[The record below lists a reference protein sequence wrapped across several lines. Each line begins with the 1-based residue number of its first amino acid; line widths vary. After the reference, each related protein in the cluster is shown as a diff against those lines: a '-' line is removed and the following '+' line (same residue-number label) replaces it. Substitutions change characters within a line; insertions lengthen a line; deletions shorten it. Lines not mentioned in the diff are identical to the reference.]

1 MKKLLFALALI
12 ASSMTVKAA
21 SEEARLLRFPT
32 VGGDK
37 IVFTYAGNLYSVD
50 IDGGAAVKLT
60 SHVGYESFPKISPDG
75 KTIAFTGQ
83 YDGNTEVYTI
93 PVTGGEP
100 KRLTYSGLVGRDQVG
115 ERMGPNN
122 IVMGWTPDGKQIIY
136 RSKQHT
142 FSGLRGSLKKVAVGG
157 GVSETIPTSEG
168 GFCSYSPDGKKLAMN
183 RMFREF
189 RTWKYYRG
197 GQADEIWVNTV
208 GTTKLEKITDNDA
221 QDIFP
226 MWAGNEIYYMSDR
239 DRTMN
244 LFAYNTKTKET
255 RKVTDFTEY
264 DCKFPSHS
272 QDWIVFENGGYIY
285 KYDVRKGGEPQ
296 KLSITLADDNIY
308 SRSEFRN
315 ISTLSSYDL
324 SPDGK
329 RLIATVRGDLYS
341 IPAEQGP
348 VYSLSYSPESHE
360 REATWSPDGKY
371 HAWLSDKSGEYQV
384 YLAPS
389 DDFSAAKAVTSFDS
403 GYLSNLYWNPDGK
416 KLYFT
421 TGRRDVWEYNVESA
435 KLEKILQSKLGSYS
449 ALQFTADGSW
459 AAYTTSLANDYSAV
473 FLFDVAKRK
482 SYQVTDRW
490 YNSSSPVI
498 SPDGKYLYFRS
509 SRQFRSQYSAVEWN
523 TSYNVSD
530 YLFVVTLA
538 ADTPNPMTAK
548 SDEYN
553 AAKAAASPAG
563 KTDAKAQ
570 AAPVKVDIEGIGQR
584 ITPLPVAAGSN
595 YPVYADATKLY
606 FRSLSGGGMGPRGG
620 SAAGLKVFDVTTGKV
635 SDGPAYSP
643 MALTA
648 DGKKALIRD
657 AGSYKV
663 VNFGSP
669 AGKAG
674 AVPVDE
680 IDMVVDHEKEWKQIF
695 DESWRI
701 TRDGFYVENM
711 HGADWDAVYAKY
723 SQLLPYVKHREDLS
737 YLIGEMIGE
746 LNVGHAYITSG
757 ETPAIPRIATG
768 LLGAEYS
775 RDARTGAFRI
785 EKIFRGASWD
795 ETLISPL
802 AQPGVD
808 AKVGQYITAINNIPS
823 EALSEPGQALV
834 GKAGKTV
841 AVTLADNA
849 AGKNARV
856 VYVKPVSD
864 ESNLAYYEWVQT
876 NIEKV
881 EKMSGGQIGYIHIPD
896 MSTEGLDMFTK
907 LYYAQL
913 DKKALIIDDR
923 MNGGGNV
930 SPMILE
936 RLQREVYRVSMYR
949 NGANK
954 PVPNEAFYGPMV
966 CLIDKYSSSDGDL
979 FPYGFRKLGLGKLI
993 GMRSW
998 GGIVG
1003 ISGSK
1008 RFVDG
1013 QDMRTPFF
1021 TSYST
1026 EGEWIIEGHGVDPDI
1041 EVDINPFE
1049 DYLGKDAQLEKAV
1062 EVLKEELK
1070 SWKPLPGTP
1079 ADPVKN

>member
-12 ASSMTVKAA
+12 ASSMTLKAA
-21 SEEARLLRFPT
+21 SDEARLLRFPT

-100 KRLTYSGLVGRDQVG
+100 QRLTYSGLVGRDQVG

-255 RKVTDFTEY
+255 RKVTNFTEY

-285 KYDVRKGGEPQ
+285 KYDIKKGGEAQ
-296 KLSITLADDNIY
+296 KLTITLADDNVY

-329 RLIATVRGDLYS
+329 RIIATVRGDLYS

-348 VYSLSYSPESHE
+348 VYSLAHSPESHE

-389 DDFSAAKAVTSFDS
+389 DNFSAAKAVTAFDS

-421 TGRRDVWEYNVESA
+421 TGRRDVWEYNVETA
-435 KLEKILQSKLGSYS
+435 KLEKILQSELGSYS
-449 ALQFTADGSW
+449 ALQFTSDGNW

-509 SRQFRSQYSAVEWN
+509 SREFRSQYSAVEWN
-523 TSYNVSD
+523 ASYNVSD

-548 SDEYN
+548 SDEY
-553 AAKAAASPAG
+553 AASKAADSPADKG
-563 KTDAKAQ
+563 KGGKAE
-570 AAPVKVDIEGIGQR
+570 AAPVKVDIKGIGQR

-595 YPVYADATKLY
+595 YPVYADATRLY
-606 FRSLSGGGMGPRGG
+606 FRSMSGGGPRGG

-669 AGKAG
+669 AGKAS
-674 AVPVDE
+674 AVPVEE
-680 IDMVVDHEKEWKQIF
+680 IDMVIDHEKEWKQIF

-711 HGADWDAVYAKY
+711 HGADWNAVYAKY

-757 ETPAIPRIATG
+757 EVPAIPRIATG

-775 RDARTGAFRI
+775 RDQKTGAFRI

-808 AKVGQYITAINNIPS
+808 AKVGQYIVAINNIPA
-823 EALSEPGQALV
+823 EVLSEPGQALV

-849 AGKNARV
+849 AGKNART

-881 EKMSGGQIGYIHIPD
+881 EKMSGGEIGYIHIPD

-993 GMRSW
+993 GKRSW

-1041 EVDINPFE
+1041 DVDINPFE

-1079 ADPVKN
+1079 SDPVKN

>member
-1 MKKLLFALALI
+1 M
-12 ASSMTVKAA
+12 
-21 SEEARLLRFPT
+21 
-32 VGGDK
+32 
-37 IVFTYAGNLYSVD
+37 
-50 IDGGAAVKLT
+50 
-60 SHVGYESFPKISPDG
+60 
-75 KTIAFTGQ
+75 
-83 YDGNTEVYTI
+83 
-93 PVTGGEP
+93 
-100 KRLTYSGLVGRDQVG
+100 
-115 ERMGPNN
+115 
-122 IVMGWTPDGKQIIY
+122 
-136 RSKQHT
+136 
-142 FSGLRGSLKKVAVGG
+142 
-157 GVSETIPTSEG
+157 
-168 GFCSYSPDGKKLAMN
+168 C
-183 RMFREF
+183 
-189 RTWKYYRG
+189 
-197 GQADEIWVNTV
+197 
-208 GTTKLEKITDNDA
+208 
-221 QDIFP
+221 
-226 MWAGNEIYYMSDR
+226 
-239 DRTMN
+239 
-244 LFAYNTKTKET
+244 
-255 RKVTDFTEY
+255 
-264 DCKFPSHS
+264 
-272 QDWIVFENGGYIY
+272 
-285 KYDVRKGGEPQ
+285 
-296 KLSITLADDNIY
+296 
-308 SRSEFRN
+308 
-315 ISTLSSYDL
+315 
-324 SPDGK
+324 
-329 RLIATVRGDLYS
+329 
-341 IPAEQGP
+341 
-348 VYSLSYSPESHE
+348 
-360 REATWSPDGKY
+360 
-371 HAWLSDKSGEYQV
+371 
-384 YLAPS
+384 
-389 DDFSAAKAVTSFDS
+389 
-403 GYLSNLYWNPDGK
+403 
-416 KLYFT
+416 
-421 TGRRDVWEYNVESA
+421 EYNVETA
-435 KLEKILQSKLGSYS
+435 KLEKILQSEHGSYS
-449 ALQFTADGSW
+449 ALQFTSDGSW

-509 SRQFRSQYSAVEWN
+509 SREFRSQYSAVEWN
-523 TSYNVSD
+523 ASYNVSD

-548 SDEYN
+548 SDEY
-553 AAKAAASPAG
+553 AASKAADTPADKG
-563 KTDAKAQ
+563 KGGKAE
-570 AAPVKVDIEGIGQR
+570 AAPVKVDIKGIGQR

-606 FRSLSGGGMGPRGG
+606 FRSMSGGPRGG

-669 AGKAG
+669 AGKAA
-674 AVPVDE
+674 AVPVEE

-711 HGADWDAVYAKY
+711 HGADWNAVYAKY

-757 ETPAIPRIATG
+757 EVPAIPRIATG

-775 RDARTGAFRI
+775 RDQKTGAFRI

-808 AKVGQYITAINNIPS
+808 AKVGQCIIAINNIPA
-823 EALSEPGQALV
+823 EVLSEPGQALV

-881 EKMSGGQIGYIHIPD
+881 EKMSGGEIGYIHIPD

-993 GMRSW
+993 GKRSW

-1041 EVDINPFE
+1041 DVDINPFE

-1070 SWKPLPGTP
+1070 NWKPLPGTP